1 MLAYADDIAI
11 SIADEM
17 DIVRAQLHLNK
28 YNAAI
33 AGATNWKKSKAIL
46 AGPWK
51 KDPPLLPMK
60 LKKAVEY
67 LGGIVGHDR
76 NMIIDKWIEISQK
89 LDSRIERWSTRVG
102 SSVQDRMLVIKLMF
116 LSLLWY
122 HASVMAV
129 PVGFMETMEE
139 KVLSFLWN
147 GGVSKV
153 RKAQLYRPKKEGGLG
168 FWSVLAK
175 STALRS
181 SWVVKYLTGKLS
193 KGLTEIWELWTVRWE
208 QRAGTH
214 VPLWESQVD

>member
-1 MLAYADDIAI
+1 M
-11 SIADEM
+11 
-17 DIVRAQLHLNK
+17 RWT

-51 KDPPLLPMK
+51 KNPQPLSMK

-67 LGGIVGHDR
+67 LRDIVGHDR

-122 HASVMAV
+122 HASVMAIL
-129 PVGFMETMEE
+129 VGFMETMEE

-153 RKAQLYRPKKEGGLG
+153 CKAQLYKSKKEGDWAFG
-168 FWSVLAK
+168 A
-175 STALRS
+175 
-181 SWVVKYLTGKLS
+181 YLPVGN
-193 KGLTEIWELWTVRWE
+193 
-208 QRAGTH
+208 
-214 VPLWESQVD
+214 SQV